1 MMMLVKDYAE
11 QIRGVSYKPEDVCEE
26 LNDESITLLRANNIT
41 DSGLC
46 FDDLVY
52 VRRNKVKDV
61 QKLQK
66 GDILICTSSGSKA
79 LVGKA
84 AYVTKDMDKTFGAF
98 CKVIRPHGVNTDYF
112 QYFFQS
118 PAYRKKI
125 SELAA
130 GANIN
135 NIRNEH
141 IDGLAFYL
149 PDLPTQQRIADTL
162 DKVSEGIEVCRRML
176 GELDLMVKAKFVEMF
191 GNLSSPECQWKKC
204 HLIEVCA
211 NKDDIK
217 CGPFGTQ
224 LNKEEYLPEGVAVW
238 EIPQINSQFAKKP
251 THFLTEQKAEQLS
264 AYSLLPGDIAMSR
277 KGNVGKCAIFPSCF
291 APGII
296 HSDVLRI
303 RVDSAKVNPI
313 FMMSQL
319 HYSGAVTRQIEIVS
333 SGAIMAGINVT
344 KLKQIIVHV
353 PPYAIQN
360 RFVAFVTEIDKS
372 KLTIQKILDK
382 MELEK
387 LALMQEYFG

>member
-1 MMMLVKDYAE
+1 MMTLVKDYAE

-66 GDILICTSSGSKA
+66 GDVLICTSSGSKA

-84 AYVTKDMDKTFGAF
+84 AYVTKDMDMTFGAF

-118 PAYRKKI
+118 PAYRKRI

-149 PDLPTQQRIADTL
+149 PDIPTQQRIADTL
-162 DKVSEGIEVCRRML
+162 DKVSEGIGLCRKML
-176 GELDLMVKAKFVEMF
+176 GD
-191 GNLSSPECQWKKC
+191 
-204 HLIEVCA
+204 
-211 NKDDIK
+211 
-217 CGPFGTQ
+217 
-224 LNKEEYLPEGVAVW
+224 
-238 EIPQINSQFAKKP
+238 
-251 THFLTEQKAEQLS
+251 
-264 AYSLLPGDIAMSR
+264 
-277 KGNVGKCAIFPSCF
+277 
-291 APGII
+291 
-296 HSDVLRI
+296 
-303 RVDSAKVNPI
+303 AKVNPFDWVQSTI
-313 FMMSQL
+313 GASCTL
-319 HYSGAVTRQIEIVS
+319 KSGTSLPIEKENECGNIPYVKVGDMNYVGNEKYITTS
-333 SGAIMAGINVT
+333 S
-344 KLKQIIVHV
+344 
-353 PPYAIQN
+353 
-360 RFVAFVTEIDKS
+360 RFVTEKTAGVGIFPVGSVVFPKRGGAIGTNKKRLTSVPICADLNVMGVIPGKQLLPQYLLAYFDTIDLGLLNNGSSVPQINNKDIAPLIISIPPIELQEQFATFVSKIDKS
-372 KLTIQKILDK
+372 RLTIQQVLSK
-382 MELEK
+382 MELEQK
-387 LALMQEYFG
+387 VLMQKYFG